1 VRLKGSVVVITGAS
15 SGIGEASALAF
26 ARKRANLVLGARRL
40 DQLNAV
46 AQKCRERGAPE
57 VTVRRID
64 VGQRVEARAFVAA
77 ALRDHERIDV
87 LVNNAGVGWMGRLH
101 EMSDEKVDELVATNL
116 KGMITTTQAAL
127 PSMLTRGRGVI
138 INVSSVLGFRAAPY
152 SSVYSAT
159 KHAVVGF
166 SHALRGELSG
176 TGVKVCVV
184 YPAST
189 ETEFFA
195 ETEAPIGPQ
204 YPAWWV
210 ANAIVRT
217 ARFPRRDVMVLPYRF
232 VHMTE
237 PFVGGLLDHALGEAR
252 RKKSPNLIGTGLP
265 PAEEERP
272 TPARPPG
279 APPGAARS

>member
-15 SGIGEASALAF
+15 GGIGEAAALAF
-26 ARKRANLVLGARRL
+26 ARKRANLVLGARRVE
-40 DQLNAV
+40 QLNAV
-46 AQKCRERGAPE
+46 AQKCRDRGAPE
-57 VTVRRID
+57 VTVRRLD

-87 LVNNAGVGWMGRLH
+87 LVNNAGVGWIGRLH
-101 EMSDEKVDELVATNL
+101 EMGDEKIDELVATNV
-116 KGMITTTQAAL
+116 KGTITTTQAAL
-127 PSMLTRGRGVI
+127 PSMLARGRGVI
-138 INVSSVLGFRAAPY
+138 INVSSVVGFRAAPY
-152 SSVYSAT
+152 SAVYSAT

-184 YPAST
+184 YPANT
-189 ETEFFA
+189 NTAFFA
-195 ETEAPIGPQ
+195 RAEAAPIGPQ

-232 VHMTE
+232 VHMAE
-237 PFVGGLLDHALGEAR
+237 PFLGGLLDHAVGEAR
-252 RKKSPNLIGTGLP
+252 RKRSPNLMGTGLP
-265 PAEEERP
+265 PSEEE
-272 TPARPPG
+272 
-279 APPGAARS
+279 